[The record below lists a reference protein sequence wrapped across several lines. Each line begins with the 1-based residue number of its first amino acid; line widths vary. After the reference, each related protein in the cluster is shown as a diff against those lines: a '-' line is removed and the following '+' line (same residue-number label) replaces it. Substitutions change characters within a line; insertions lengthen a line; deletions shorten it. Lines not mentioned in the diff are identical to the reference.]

1 MKRLHLYKKKAFV
14 YPPPP
19 FIPITVVE
27 CRQKKG
33 RKWPKSELTWT
44 DFGHILGHETAFYI
58 QGYSTNMQ

>member
-14 YPPPP
+14 SPPP

-33 RKWPKSELTWT
+33 RKWPKSELTRT
-44 DFGHILGHETAFYI
+44 DFGHILGHETAFSI
-58 QGYSTNMQ
+58 QDYSTNMR